1 MEKKRFGSLYINKRL
16 VVPVGRQFD
25 RYRESPVLE
34 TGGTKPGK
42 EIEWLTVG
50 HMLIAIRVLV
60 HSISWED
67 LDQRGGAGR
76 RQRDCH

>member
-1 MEKKRFGSLYINKRL
+1 MEKKRFGSLCINKRL